1 MNVHIGVAVDD
12 CTKNFGEL
20 TGLNALAIYDYIS
33 RGDGTSYGSRIGA
46 VVRAGCMGWR
56 TGGTAKKDRD
66 CAVRFRRA
74 HMNVRSEEHTSELQ
88 SRLHLVCRLLL
99 EKKKK

>member
-1 MNVHIGVAVDD
+1 MSIGENCEGNITPFRSDISRFSRGTVAVDD

-56 TGGTAKKDRD
+56 TSGTAKKDRD
-66 CAVRFRRA
+66 CAVRFHRA
-74 HMNVRSEEHTSELQ
+74 HMNVRLNNRS
-88 SRLHLVCRLLL
+88 
-99 EKKKK
+99 